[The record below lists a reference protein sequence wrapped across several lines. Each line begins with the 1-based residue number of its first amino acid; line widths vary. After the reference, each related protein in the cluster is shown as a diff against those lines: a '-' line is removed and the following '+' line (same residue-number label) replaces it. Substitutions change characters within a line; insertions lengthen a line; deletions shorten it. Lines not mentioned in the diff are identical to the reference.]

1 MAKKKDDTVLADLA
15 LEELQE
21 RLGEEQTMLQRL
33 KFNHEVTPLENP
45 RVLGETRRGIAR
57 MKTEIT
63 RRQITKANKKEA

>member
-21 RLGEEQTMLQRL
+21 RLGDEQTLLQRL

-45 RVLGETRRGIAR
+45 RVLGESRRKIAR
-57 MKTEIT
+57 MKTEIR
-63 RRQITKANKKEA
+63 RRQITEANENEA

>member
-21 RLGEEQTMLQRL
+21 RLSDDQTLLQRL

-45 RVLGETRRGIAR
+45 RVLGETRRSIAR

-63 RRQITKANKKEA
+63 RRQIKEANENEA